1 MNKKFFITT
10 PIYYPSAKP
19 HMGHAYS
26 SIAADVIARFKQI
39 EGYDVSF
46 LTGTDE
52 HGLKIQKAAEKK
64 NKPPLEFC
72 DEISKTFIDLTKTLN
87 LSNTDFI
94 RTTEERHK
102 KSVQKLWSILEK
114 NDQLYLSKYA
124 GWYSVSD
131 EAYYSEDEI
140 QDLEGKKVSKNS
152 GSVVEWMEEE
162 SYFFKL
168 SEWQKPLLKFYNENP
183 EFIKPESRRNE
194 VISFVSS
201 GLKDLSVSR
210 TAFNWGVP
218 VPNSKKHVMY
228 VWLDALT
235 NYLSATN
242 YFNDHNGFWPT
253 NVHIIGK
260 DILRFHSVYWPAFLM
275 AAKIPLPKQIFGHGW
290 ILSGDEKMSKS
301 KGNILD
307 PIELINEF
315 GSDEIRY
322 YLMKEVIFGL
332 DGKINLDNLKTCIND
347 LANNIGNL
355 SNRLFTL
362 ISKYYDNKIPDISQN
377 YTINE
382 SLILNKKKFA
392 KFMDDFE
399 IHNYVKEIHS
409 YSSSVNKYVNDNA
422 PWDRKKNS
430 EENIKNILFSSLN
443 ALKNIFVLLY
453 PIIPNKSKLFLSN
466 LNISEDE
473 IFLNLVNINLQPGTK
488 VTKPEI
494 LFKKY

>member
-1 MNKKFFITT
+1 
-10 PIYYPSAKP
+10 
-19 HMGHAYS
+19 
-26 SIAADVIARFKQI
+26 
-39 EGYDVSF
+39 
-46 LTGTDE
+46 
-52 HGLKIQKAAEKK
+52 
-64 NKPPLEFC
+64 
-72 DEISKTFIDLTKTLN
+72 
-87 LSNTDFI
+87 
-94 RTTEERHK
+94 
-102 KSVQKLWSILEK
+102 
-114 NDQLYLSKYA
+114 
-124 GWYSVSD
+124 
-131 EAYYSEDEI
+131 
-140 QDLEGKKVSKNS
+140 
-152 GSVVEWMEEE
+152 
-162 SYFFKL
+162 
-168 SEWQKPLLKFYNENP
+168 
-183 EFIKPESRRNE
+183 
-194 VISFVSS
+194 
-201 GLKDLSVSR
+201 
-210 TAFNWGVP
+210 
-218 VPNSKKHVMY
+218 MY

-242 YFNDHNGFWPT
+242 YFNEHNGFWPT

-382 SLILNKKKFA
+382 SLILNKKKFV

-422 PWDRKKNS
+422 PWDRKNNS